1 MNILPV
7 SYVDSYNNIF
17 AKLEESDYSGVPK
30 GSKISISWSIKYLS
44 GNFESFNTIKAQKR
58 IKDFLTERIKKIYND
73 KKIHLEIKIDIVQG
87 SINFNFYISLE
98 VLEKMDY
105 TRFKII
111 IGTIILGIAMLSASP
126 IIVQWM
132 QNNNNTQLQQ
142 IQNDNNIQL
151 QQMQNDNAIQLQQME
166 NDNAIKIKQ
175 MENDNT
181 QKDREVLVSIFNN
194 ERLNLSGNDV
204 SKIMT
209 GYFDKTVNR
218 SINFISQSPVK
229 EMFKKIPDEELELS
243 ELTTVVNVPG
253 QQEQT
258 NIDNTSEDNGISP
271 NM

>member
-1 MNILPV
+1 
-7 SYVDSYNNIF
+7 
-17 AKLEESDYSGVPK
+17 
-30 GSKISISWSIKYLS
+30 
-44 GNFESFNTIKAQKR
+44 
-58 IKDFLTERIKKIYND
+58 
-73 KKIHLEIKIDIVQG
+73 
-87 SINFNFYISLE
+87 
-98 VLEKMDY
+98 MDY

-258 NIDNTSEDNGISP
+258 NIENTPEDNGISP